1 MNMSCHVCHFCDGTT
16 SVVELMIGEL
26 MIVEVMP
33 GDFTIDGQMAD
44 PMHGGTHD

>member
-1 MNMSCHVCHFCDGTT
+1 MSCHVCHFCDGTT

-26 MIVEVMP
+26 MIVEVIPEELM
-33 GDFTIDGQMAD
+33 IDGLIVD